1 MQLSHGLIQ
10 AITHRAHRLG
20 FDFCSF
26 APVGEAPHADF
37 FDAWIKAGRAG
48 EMTYLERHQEKR
60 RFPALL
66 AEPPS
71 PPFETMIVLA
81 VDYHQF
87 DLPPEIRN
95 DPSRGVIASY
105 AWGDDY
111 HEILRPLLY
120 ELDAFI
126 RSQTRR
132 TTLGKCLVDTGPV
145 LERDWAA
152 VAGIGFIGKNCCT
165 IRPSVGSWL
174 FLAVILIPERLPT
187 RWTSYRQEEVGRA
200 TGEERRRAGEQEQE
214 GGKERPRT
222 CGRCTRCL
230 SACPTGAFVGPYELD
245 PLRCISYWTIE
256 ARSII
261 PRALRPAFGNR
272 IFGCDICQEV
282 CPYNRRLGERTPRL
296 AGLRAHHARMAPPLL
311 EGFDP
316 THPYWLNQ
324 EAFSKQFA
332 KSPVRRARRVGML
345 RNVCVALGNWGHPAA
360 VPALAHALGDPE
372 PVARAHAA
380 WALGCVLARQP
391 HEQAADL
398 LTRALEQETD
408 LRVREELYLALN
420 GA

>member
-1 MQLSHGLIQ
+1 MQLSSALIQ
-10 AITHRAHRLG
+10 AIRRRAHQLG

-26 APVGEAPHADF
+26 APIGEAPHADF
-37 FDAWIKAGRAG
+37 FDAWIEAGRAG
-48 EMTYLERHQEKR
+48 EMSYLERHREKR

-71 PPFETMIVLA
+71 PPFETMVVLA

-87 DLPPEIRN
+87 DLPPEVRN
-95 DPSRGVIASY
+95 DPSRGIIASY

-126 RSQTRR
+126 RSQTGR

-152 VAGIGFIGKNCCT
+152 VAGIGFTGKNCCT
-165 IRPSVGSWL
+165 IRPAVGSWL
-174 FLAVILIPERLPT
+174 FLAVILIPEHLPAG
-187 RWTSYRQEEVGRA
+187 WTSRREEGRK
-200 TGEERRRAGEQEQE
+200 
-214 GGKERPRT
+214 GGKNRPMT

-230 SACPTGAFVGPYELD
+230 SACPTDAFVGPYELD
-245 PLRCISYWTIE
+245 PLRCIAYWTIE

-261 PRALRPAFGNR
+261 PRSLRPAFGNR

-296 AGLRAHHARMAPPLL
+296 AGLHARHIRVAPPLL

-316 THPYWLNQ
+316 AHPYWLSQ

-332 KSPVRRARRVGML
+332 RSPVKRAKRGGML
-345 RNVCVALGNWGHPAA
+345 RNVCVALGNWGDPAA

-380 WALGCVLARQP
+380 WALGRVLARQP
-391 HEQAADL
+391 HEQAANL
-398 LTRALEQETD
+398 LAMVLEQEID
-408 LRVREELYLALN
+408 SRVREEIHLALH
-420 GA
+420 GV